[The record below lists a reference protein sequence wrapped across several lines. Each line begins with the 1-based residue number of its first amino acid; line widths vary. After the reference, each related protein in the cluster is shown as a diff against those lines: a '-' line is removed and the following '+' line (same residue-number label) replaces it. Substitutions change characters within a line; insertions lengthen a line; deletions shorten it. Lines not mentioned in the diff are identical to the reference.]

1 MYVDHETE
9 GRKQPRYYEDKIV
22 RDRRD
27 RRDTRG
33 NIFFLNLTE
42 TLPSLLTVYYM
53 PIKTLPLHP
62 SLTLSLNHSHGF
74 NC

>member
-33 NIFFLNLTE
+33 NIFF
-42 TLPSLLTVYYM
+42 S
-53 PIKTLPLHP
+53 K
-62 SLTLSLNHSHGF
+62 F
-74 NC
+74 D